1 MPTNVMSAFFGQG
14 TDGNG
19 PNGPTARNFAKVPDV
34 GSDRSDPVAYLE
46 AREQRVREHFVA
58 IEHAKILREN
68 LIACYRKEGV
78 NHIEY
83 CQDVAAKYKA
93 AIGPATDRSPHIE
106 ALHPAA
112 PAGSDD

>member
-1 MPTNVMSAFFGQG
+1 MSAFFGQG

-93 AIGPATDRSPHIE
+93 AIGPATDRYPHID